1 MLYFDNLKA
10 INMDLFPTYPGTLTI
25 DWLSIVLLVIV
36 GLFAIGGIARGAAK
50 TFLNNFGGIINLVLS
65 IVVATLLCNMLAQM
79 DFASSIRNPIHDWFL
94 GLGGEEVRAVMNESH
109 SRDDV
114 LLLLTN
120 NGYEIIAK
128 VIPSFLNFLYPFITA
143 FLASCVPEVPT
154 EASVADNIASGITA
168 LIFAIVIFVIME
180 IILSIILGAISKAVR
195 KRHKVKK
202 PGFFSRFFGF
212 FIGGAVGVIMSII
225 VVWIFS
231 FLGGV
236 QFFKDF
242 LTNVWA
248 LDNDEV
254 LTIGEYLYKTNY
266 VNMFISWIGSL
277 L

>member
-1 MLYFDNLKA
+1 
-10 INMDLFPTYPGTLTI
+10 MDLFPTYPGSLTI
-25 DWLSIVLLVIV
+25 DWLSIVLIAIV
-36 GLFAIGGIARGAAK
+36 ALFAIGGIARGAAK

-65 IVVATLLCNMLAQM
+65 VVVATLLCNLLAEM
-79 DFASSIRNPIHDWFL
+79 DFASSIRSPIHDWFVN
-94 GLGGEEVRAVMNESH
+94 LGGEDFKSVMDQPH
-109 SRDDV
+109 SRDEV
-114 LLLLTN
+114 ILILTN
-120 NGYEIIAK
+120 NSYGILAQT
-128 VIPSFLNFLYPFITA
+128 IPSFLSFLYPFITA

-154 EASVADNIASGITA
+154 EASVADNIACGVTA
-168 LIFAIVIFVIME
+168 LIFAIVIFIIME

-202 PGFFSRFFGF
+202 PGFFSRFIGF

-236 QFFKDF
+236 PFFKDF

-277 L
+277 F